1 MITTFCLFFFTSIQV
16 RAYFA
21 QDLTSSEMVCYEEA
35 GCYSQTDPWV
45 SVLRPFPPPSP
56 PEEVD
61 VGFYLLTRNT
71 EEGPVTNYKVKL
83 NNRYEPIEESL
94 RSLHYQS
101 SKFATVFVIHGF
113 TASINSTWMSE
124 MAEAYLSR
132 MEFIEDNHS
141 EETPNLQKY
150 IFQKIPGYAS
160 VMEEDVDANIF
171 LVDWGKGANNASYL
185 QTAANTRLVGF
196 LISK

>member
-1 MITTFCLFFFTSIQV
+1 MYNFNL
-16 RAYFA
+16 Y
-21 QDLTSSEMVCYEEA
+21 
-35 GCYSQTDPWV
+35 
-45 SVLRPFPPPSP
+45 
-56 PEEVD
+56 
-61 VGFYLLTRNT
+61 RNT

-132 MEFIEDNHS
+132 VTLFFLFFFFSVKYFI
-141 EETPNLQKY
+141 KF
-150 IFQKIPGYAS
+150 IFSLK
-160 VMEEDVDANIF
+160 
-171 LVDWGKGANNASYL
+171 
-185 QTAANTRLVGF
+185 
-196 LISK
+196 